1 LIGASPIPPIA
12 KSISV
17 RAPIERAFK
26 VFTVDPITWW
36 PPDYTIGTSPMKA
49 IVIEPRIGG
58 RWYEIG
64 EDGSECQ
71 WGDVLAWNPPHSL
84 ALAWRI
90 NLDWKFDPSL
100 LTEVA
105 VKFTDIGGG
114 RTEVH
119 LTHSKFENLGDRAA
133 EALRI
138 FDGWSS
144 NLERYA
150 TFIEQTSDG
159 GS

>member
-1 LIGASPIPPIA
+1 MAAAPVPPIA
-12 KSISV
+12 KSITV
-17 RAPIERAFK
+17 RASLERAFK

-36 PPDYTIGTSPMKA
+36 PPAYTIGSSPMKS
-49 IVIEPRIGG
+49 IVIEPFVGG
-58 RWYEIG
+58 RWFEID
-64 EDGSECQ
+64 EDGSQCQ
-71 WGDVLAWNPPHSL
+71 WGDVLVWNPPHNL
-84 ALAWRI
+84 TLAWRI

-105 VKFTDIGGG
+105 VKFADIGGG

-119 LTHSKFENLGDRAA
+119 LTHSKFENLGDRAP

-150 TFIEQTSDG
+150 TYLEQSSAG
-159 GS
+159 GA